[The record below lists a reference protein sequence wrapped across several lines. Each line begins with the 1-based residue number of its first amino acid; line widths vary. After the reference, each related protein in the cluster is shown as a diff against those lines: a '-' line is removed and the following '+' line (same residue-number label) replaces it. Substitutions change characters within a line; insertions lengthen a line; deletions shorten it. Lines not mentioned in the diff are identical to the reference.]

1 MAPALPI
8 KFTELLQLTSAP
20 VNVDQQSIGFNSC
33 TLESDSFICV
43 REKKND
49 AAQPEVIIIDLKNN
63 NNVMRRPIKADSAI
77 MHWTKQVIALKAQ
90 QRTLQIFDLGAKAKL
105 KSTTMNED
113 VVFWKW
119 FSETSLGLVTETAVY
134 HWDVF
139 DPNQPAPVEVF
150 KRNQNLV
157 GCQIINYRVGD
168 DGKWMVVIGITQQQG
183 RVVGAMQLY
192 SRDRGISQAIEGHA
206 AAFGTL
212 RLEASPAD
220 TKLFTFA
227 VRTATG
233 AKLHIVEVDH
243 QSSNPVFAKKA
254 VDVYFPAEAVND
266 FPVAMQVSQKYSIIY
281 LVTKYGFIHLYD
293 LETGTCIFMNRISSE
308 TIFITASDS
317 ESSGIVGINRKG
329 QVLSVAVDET
339 TIIPYLLQNPANSSL
354 AVKLASRAGLPGA
367 DNLYAQQFDQ
377 LLSSGNYG
385 EAAKIAANSPRGFL
399 RTAQTIERFKSLP
412 AVPGQLSVIL
422 QYFGMLLD
430 KGTLNKHETLELVRP
445 VLAQQR
451 KHLLEKWLKENKLDC
466 SEELGDVVRPHD
478 LNLALSIYLRAN
490 VSPKVVA
497 ALAETGQ
504 FEKILPYA
512 TQAGYQPDYVQLLQN
527 IVRINP
533 EKGAEFATQLANNE
547 GGSLVDIERVV
558 DVFQAQGM
566 VQPATAFLL
575 DALKDNKPEQGHLQ
589 TRLLEMNLINAPQV
603 ADAILGND
611 MFSHYDRPR
620 IAQLCEQAGLFQR
633 ALEHYDDPEAIKRV
647 MINIVAT
654 PNFSQDW
661 LTTFFGRLSLEQS
674 LDCLDAMLKSNI
686 RQNLGAVVQIAT
698 KYSDLLGPTRLID
711 LFEKYKTAEGLF
723 YYLGS
728 IVNLSEDPDVNFKY
742 IEAATKM
749 SQFTEVERICR
760 DSRPLLL
767 IDAVAS
773 TQHHYSSSKLRTE
786 SLRRSDQKSGHCP
799 FSARSSFLGLSWTAP
814 SKMASKASNILEYVV
829 GQVWSLL
836 TLTPARRQ
844 NPIFNMILSTR
855 DVVEQILADS
865 LLVFAPGL
873 LDVVRSPTPP
883 SVAYFKSLP
892 TDVTKHWAVYLLV
905 LEKPGCGPK
914 IYIGSGTGELRGV
927 VTRFY
932 HYDNKTHLP
941 RYIQH
946 ALDDGYMI
954 VHKGLL
960 CWCPIPTATNRFVV
974 RAIFLAVEAVFSI
987 VLCAMRHQQRHR
999 GIPSL
1004 GPWAREDVQ
1013 YDGCCTHSSIAEY
1026 IPGQTDALTPEQTVA
1041 KEVEMKH
1048 RRLQQKQIY
1057 VTNTRDTKKY
1067 FCDICQSTFT
1077 YSNELVKHKATKK
1090 HINNAAGV
1098 IRVVKAPGYDK
1109 WASKNIASRKH
1120 HCSIYFFNPEK
1131 VKNFLKEAKL
1141 TEQLPLIIVCD
1152 RFNFIHD
1159 LVLYLYQNQQF
1170 KSIEV
1175 YVQRVNPARTPAV
1188 VGGLLDVDCDESI
1201 IKNLL
1206 QTVNP
1211 ASIPIDELVA
1221 EVESRNRLKLL
1232 LPFLEATLAA
1242 GNQQQAVY
1250 NALAKI
1256 YIDSNNNPEKFL
1268 KENDNYDPL
1277 TVGKYCEK
1285 RDPNLAYIAYRKGQN
1300 DLELVNITNENS
1312 MFKAQSRYI
1321 LERAD
1326 RELWSFVL
1334 SHNNIHRRS
1343 VVDQVISTAVPEST
1357 EPDKVSVAVAS
1368 FLQADLPG
1376 ELIELLEKIVLEP
1389 SPFSDNENLQNLLIL
1404 TATKAD
1410 KARVMDYIHRLDA
1423 YNAPD
1428 IANICIEVG
1437 LFEEAFEVYKKIN
1450 DHKNAANVLV
1460 EHVVSIDRAQEYA
1473 ERVELPEVWSRV
1485 AKAQL
1490 DGLRVTDSI
1499 ASYIRAEDPS
1509 NYNEVIEI
1517 ATHAGKDEDLIK
1529 FLRMAR
1535 KTLREPPID
1544 TALAFAFARTDQ
1556 LSELEDFLRGT
1567 NVADIEESGDK
1578 AYAEGYHQAAK
1589 IFYSSISNWAKLATT
1604 LVHLE
1609 DYQAAVECAR
1619 KANNIKVWKQVN
1631 AACVDK
1637 KEFRLA
1643 QICGLNLIVD
1653 AEELQGL
1660 VKQYER
1666 NGYFDELI
1674 ALLEQGLGL
1683 ERAHMG
1689 MFTELGIALSR
1700 YHPDR
1705 VMEHLKLFWGRINI
1719 PKMIRACEEAH
1730 LWPELVFLYCH
1741 YDEWDNAA
1749 LAMMERAAD
1758 AWEHHSF
1765 KDIVVKV
1772 ANLEIYYRA
1781 LSFYLQQQPSL
1792 LTDLLQALTPR
1803 IDVNRVVKMFEK
1815 SDNIPLIKPFLL
1827 NVQSQN
1833 KKTVN
1838 SAINDL
1844 LIEEEDYKTLRD
1856 SVENYDNYD
1865 PVELAQRLEHH
1876 DLVFFRQ
1883 IAANIYRKNKRW
1895 EKSIAL
1901 SKQDKLFKDAIET
1914 AAMSGKSDVVDELLR
1929 YFVDIGSRECYVGM
1943 LYACYDL
1950 IPVATV
1956 MEISWRHGLTDYTMP
1971 FMINYLA
1978 QQSST
1983 IEMLKKD
1990 NEERKSREKSQE
2002 TDESSTPIL
2011 GGNRLMITAGPGGRT
2026 SPAPFAQ
2033 TNGFA
2038 PQQTGYSNF

>member
-1 MAPALPI
+1 
-8 KFTELLQLTSAP
+8 
-20 VNVDQQSIGFNSC
+20 
-33 TLESDSFICV
+33 
-43 REKKND
+43 
-49 AAQPEVIIIDLKNN
+49 
-63 NNVMRRPIKADSAI
+63 
-77 MHWTKQVIALKAQ
+77 
-90 QRTLQIFDLGAKAKL
+90 
-105 KSTTMNED
+105 
-113 VVFWKW
+113 
-119 FSETSLGLVTETAVY
+119 
-134 HWDVF
+134 
-139 DPNQPAPVEVF
+139 
-150 KRNQNLV
+150 
-157 GCQIINYRVGD
+157 
-168 DGKWMVVIGITQQQG
+168 MVVVGISQQQG

-192 SRDRGISQAIEGHA
+192 SKDRGISQAIEGHA

-212 RLEASPAD
+212 RLEGAPLD

-243 QSSNPVFAKKA
+243 QATNPAFQKKA

-266 FPVAMQVSQKYSIIY
+266 FPVAMQVSQKYSVIY

-308 TIFITASDS
+308 TIFITAPDS
-317 ESSGIVGINRKG
+317 TSSGLVGINRKG
-329 QVLSVAVDET
+329 QVLSVSVDET
-339 TIIPYLLQNPANSSL
+339 TIIPYLLQNPANSGL
-354 AVKLASRAGLPGA
+354 AVKMASKAGLPGA
-367 DNLYAQQFDQ
+367 DNLYANQFDQ
-377 LLSSGNYG
+377 LINSGQFV
-385 EAAKIAANSPRGFL
+385 EAAKVAANSPRGFL
-399 RTAQTIERFKSLP
+399 RTPQTIEKFKNLP
-412 AVPGQLSVIL
+412 AQPGQLSVIL

-430 KGTLNKHETLELVRP
+430 KGSLNKHETLELVRP
-445 VLAQQR
+445 VLAQNR
-451 KHLLEKWLKENKLDC
+451 KHLIEKWMKENKLDC
-466 SEELGDVVRPHD
+466 SEEFGDIVRPHD
-478 LNLALSIYLRAN
+478 LNLALSIYLRAS
-490 VSPKVVA
+490 VPHKVVA
-497 ALAETGQ
+497 AFAETGQ
-504 FEKILPYA
+504 FDKILPYA
-512 TQAGYQPDYVQLLQN
+512 TQVGYQPDYVVLLQN
-527 IVRINP
+527 IVRVNP

-558 DVFQAQGM
+558 DVFQSQGM

-575 DALKDNKPEQGHLQ
+575 DALKENKPEQGHLQ

-611 MFSHYDRPR
+611 MFSYYDKTR
-620 IAQLCEQAGLFQR
+620 IAQLCEQAGLYQR
-633 ALEHYDDPEAIKRV
+633 ALEHYEDPAAVKRV
-647 MINIVAT
+647 IVNIVAT
-654 PNFSQDW
+654 PTFSQDW
-661 LTTFFGRLSLEQS
+661 LTNFFGRLSLEQS
-674 LDCLDAMLKSNI
+674 LDCLDAMLKTNI
-686 RQNLGAVVQIAT
+686 RQNLQAVVHIAT

-711 LFEKYKTAEGLF
+711 LFERYKTAEGLF

-749 SQFTEVERICR
+749 GQFNEVERICR
-760 DSRPLLL
+760 DSN
-767 IDAVAS
+767 
-773 TQHHYSSSKLRTE
+773 Y
-786 SLRRSDQKSGHCP
+786 
-799 FSARSSFLGLSWTAP
+799 
-814 SKMASKASNILEYVV
+814 Y
-829 GQVWSLL
+829 
-836 TLTPARRQ
+836 
-844 NPIFNMILSTR
+844 
-855 DVVEQILADS
+855 
-865 LLVFAPGL
+865 
-873 LDVVRSPTPP
+873 
-883 SVAYFKSLP
+883 
-892 TDVTKHWAVYLLV
+892 
-905 LEKPGCGPK
+905 
-914 IYIGSGTGELRGV
+914 
-927 VTRFY
+927 
-932 HYDNKTHLP
+932 
-941 RYIQH
+941 
-946 ALDDGYMI
+946 
-954 VHKGLL
+954 
-960 CWCPIPTATNRFVV
+960 
-974 RAIFLAVEAVFSI
+974 
-987 VLCAMRHQQRHR
+987 
-999 GIPSL
+999 
-1004 GPWAREDVQ
+1004 
-1013 YDGCCTHSSIAEY
+1013 
-1026 IPGQTDALTPEQTVA
+1026 
-1041 KEVEMKH
+1041 
-1048 RRLQQKQIY
+1048 
-1057 VTNTRDTKKY
+1057 
-1067 FCDICQSTFT
+1067 
-1077 YSNELVKHKATKK
+1077 
-1090 HINNAAGV
+1090 
-1098 IRVVKAPGYDK
+1098 
-1109 WASKNIASRKH
+1109 
-1120 HCSIYFFNPEK
+1120 NPEK

-1175 YVQRVNPARTPAV
+1175 YMQRVNPARTPAV
-1188 VGGLLDVDCDESI
+1188 VGGLLDVDCEESI

-1268 KENDNYDPL
+1268 KENDQYDSL
-1277 TVGKYCEK
+1277 IVGKYCEK

-1312 MFKAQSRYI
+1312 MFKAQARYL

-1326 RELWSFVL
+1326 RELWAFVL
-1334 SHNNIHRRS
+1334 SANNIHRRS
-1343 VVDQVISTAVPEST
+1343 LIDQVISTAVPEST
-1357 EPDKVSVAVAS
+1357 EPDKVSVAVAA
-1368 FLQADLPG
+1368 FLAADLPA

-1410 KARVMDYIHRLDA
+1410 KGRVMDYIHQLNA

-1450 DHKNAANVLV
+1450 DHSSAATVLV
-1460 EHVVSIDRAQEYA
+1460 EHIVSIDRAQEYA

-1490 DGLRVTDSI
+1490 DGLRVSDGI
-1499 ASYIRAEDPS
+1499 ESYIRAQDPS
-1509 NYNEVIEI
+1509 NYLEVIEI
-1517 ATHAGKDEDLIK
+1517 ATRAGKDEDLIK
-1529 FLRMAR
+1529 YLKMAR
-1535 KTLREPPID
+1535 KTLREPAID
-1544 TALAFAFARTDQ
+1544 TALAFSYARTDR
-1556 LSELEDFLRGT
+1556 LTDLEDFLRGT

-1589 IFYSSISNWAKLATT
+1589 IFFTSVSNWAKLATT
-1604 LVHLE
+1604 LVHLG

-1631 AACVDK
+1631 AACVEK

-1660 VKQYER
+1660 VKQYES

-1674 ALLEQGLGL
+1674 VLLEQGLGL

-1689 MFTELGIALSR
+1689 MFTELGIALSK

-1705 VMEHLKLFWGRINI
+1705 VMEHLKLFWSRINI
-1719 PKMIRACEEAH
+1719 PKMIRACEEAN

-1781 LSFYLQQQPSL
+1781 LNFYLQEQPSL

-1833 KKTVN
+1833 KKSVN
-1838 SAINDL
+1838 NAINDL
-1844 LIEEEDYKTLRD
+1844 LIEEEDHKTLRD

-1865 PVELAQRLEHH
+1865 PVELAQRLERHE
-1876 DLVFFRQ
+1876 LVFFRQ
-1883 IAANIYRKNKRW
+1883 IASNIYRKNKRW

-1914 AAMSGKSDVVDELLR
+1914 AAMSGKTDVVEELLR
-1929 YFVDIGSRECYVGM
+1929 YVSLNGSR
-1943 LYACYDL
+1943 LYIRSA
-1950 IPVATV
+1950 
-1956 MEISWRHGLTDYTMP
+1956 
-1971 FMINYLA
+1971 
-1978 QQSST
+1978 
-1983 IEMLKKD
+1983 
-1990 NEERKSREKSQE
+1990 
-2002 TDESSTPIL
+2002 
-2011 GGNRLMITAGPGGRT
+2011 NRLLVR
-2026 SPAPFAQ
+2026 
-2033 TNGFA
+2033 
-2038 PQQTGYSNF
+2038 